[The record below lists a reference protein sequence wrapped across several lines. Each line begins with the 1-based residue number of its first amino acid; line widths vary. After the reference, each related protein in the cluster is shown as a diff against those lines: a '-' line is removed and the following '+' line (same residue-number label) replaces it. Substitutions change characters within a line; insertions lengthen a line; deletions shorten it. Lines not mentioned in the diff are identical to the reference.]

1 MKSSGLDTSRG
12 PNVSERGAAETELS
26 ADLVTTR
33 YYGLIAFFLV
43 YGFIF
48 LSRSEFA
55 LRDPDTLWHIRTGR
69 WILENGRWPYSDVFS
84 HTFFGQPWMAKEW
97 LSQLVLALAYQLGGW
112 RGVVALASLLYA
124 AIGAALTVYLTRILR
139 FSVAIGLA
147 GVTLLLINPH
157 LLARPHLLAYPI
169 LAVWLIVLLDS
180 VDRDRAPPPGLA
192 ALMLLWANVHSSCV
206 LGLVLLHAVAGLLFI
221 RFVRNR
227 DSSAATRT
235 LLAVLLVTIA
245 ATVTPYGASPLI
257 LTWHTMGMKSM
268 MANLTEWQPP
278 NFREYPAAMVYLV
291 GFILVITGFGIR
303 LCLPRLALL
312 AIAAWI
318 GFSYARGFFLFLL
331 IVPLIVARPAARQ
344 VAFLRAQ
351 EPGKTDDPV
360 LRFFRREARGITLI
374 CCGLAAFATLFTW
387 HFRDLE
393 PSLSI
398 APNGAVNYAR
408 LANLGKVFNSYDFGG
423 YLIFAGV
430 PTYVDGRA
438 DLYGDEFLKEY
449 FETVN
454 LRDPQASL
462 RLLDDQK
469 IDYAIL
475 RPSEPL
481 AKALVGF
488 STWRPDYSDQSA
500 IVFVRSQ

>member
-1 MKSSGLDTSRG
+1 L
-12 PNVSERGAAETELS
+12 
-26 ADLVTTR
+26 
-33 YYGLIAFFLV
+33 
-43 YGFIF
+43 
-48 LSRSEFA
+48 
-55 LRDPDTLWHIRTGR
+55 
-69 WILENGRWPYSDVFS
+69 
-84 HTFFGQPWMAKEW
+84 
-97 LSQLVLALAYQLGGW
+97 
-112 RGVVALASLLYA
+112 
-124 AIGAALTVYLTRILR
+124 
-139 FSVAIGLA
+139 
-147 GVTLLLINPH
+147 
-157 LLARPHLLAYPI
+157 
-169 LAVWLIVLLDS
+169 
-180 VDRDRAPPPGLA
+180 
-192 ALMLLWANVHSSCV
+192 
-206 LGLVLLHAVAGLLFI
+206 
-221 RFVRNR
+221 RNR
-227 DSSAATRT
+227 DSAAVRRT
-235 LLAVLLVTIA
+235 TLVVVLVTIA
-245 ATVTPYGASPLI
+245 AIVTPYGASPLI